1 MHAQKVA
8 VIMHA
13 YTKSVRRNAKTYKK
27 VAVVMHMHAKE
38 AVVMHKHAKKKV
50 AVVTIIYF
58 FCFIF
63 GTVFCICYYCV
74 SFLFFLGAGKWVS
87 FLFIFLVRHG
97 LLFNF
102 DSFIFV
108 IVVFLFVVTRFSFSS
123 HGISPLLNHFKIK
136 LI

>member
-13 YTKSVRRNAKTYKK
+13 HAKSVHRNAKTHKK

-38 AVVMHKHAKKKV
+38 AVVMHKHTKKKV

-63 GTVFCICYYCV
+63 GTVFYICYYCI

-87 FLFIFLVRHG
+87 FLFIFLVRHI

-102 DSFIFV
+102 YSFIFLLCFYL
-108 IVVFLFVVTRFSFSS
+108 FLLGF
-123 HGISPLLNHFKIK
+123 HF
-136 LI
+136 LRMGSVHS

>member
-1 MHAQKVA
+1 MHTQKVA
-8 VIMHA
+8 VIMHVHA
-13 YTKSVRRNAKTYKK
+13 KSVCRNAKTHKK

-38 AVVMHKHAKKKV
+38 AIVMHEHAKKKV
-50 AVVTIIYF
+50 AVATIICF

-87 FLFIFLVRHG
+87 FLFIFLARHA

-102 DSFIFV
+102 YSFIFV
-108 IVVFLFVVTRFSFSS
+108 IVVLLFVFTRFSFSS
-123 HGISPLLNHFKIK
+123 HGISPL
-136 LI
+136 